1 MRGQLTASLC
11 VCVPLLVLTA
21 SCTSP
26 APQSTPPGPR
36 ASQMAPVPQSAENPS
51 TPDKVAL
58 GKQLFFDTR
67 LSRDGSASCESCHF
81 RNLGWTDAKK
91 FSTRVGGTVNPRHT
105 PTLYNVAYST
115 AWYWDGR
122 LAPLERQIAAA
133 WAGQMGADP
142 KVIAANLAAVP
153 GYASQFQKVF
163 GAPPTAD
170 NIPMALAAYIRTL
183 SSGTSPWDR
192 YEMGDKRAVSQ
203 DAIDGNQLFNVK
215 GGCIKCHH
223 PGAYSDFQFHNI
235 GLEAGKEK
243 PDLGRNAVTKAVAD
257 TSSFKTPTLRS
268 VGISGPYFHDG
279 SAATLEDAVRYMASG
294 GKADPNKSPLL
305 TNSNFSEA
313 EVAKVAAF
321 LRSLTSDEPLVKPTL
336 P

>member
-1 MRGQLTASLC
+1 MRSRLTASFTLFA
-11 VCVPLLVLTA
+11 PFLLLIA

-26 APQSTPPGPR
+26 GPQSPAATAR
-36 ASQMAPVPQSAENPS
+36 ASQLPPVPQSAENPS
-51 TPDKVAL
+51 TPEKIAL

-91 FSTRVGGTVNPRHT
+91 FSTRVGGVINPRHT
-105 PTLYNVAYST
+105 PTLYNVSYLT
-115 AWYWDGR
+115 TWYWDGR
-122 LAPLERQIAAA
+122 SPTLERQIAAA

-142 KVIAANLAAVP
+142 KVIASNIASAP

-163 GAPPTAD
+163 GGPSTAD

-183 SSGTSPWDR
+183 NSGTSPWDR

-223 PGAYSDFQFHNI
+223 PGIYTDGQFHNI

-243 PDLGRNAVTKAVAD
+243 PDIGRNAVTKAVAD
-257 TSSFKTPTLRS
+257 TSAFKTPTLRS
-268 VGISGPYFHDG
+268 TGISGPYFHDG

-305 TNSNFSEA
+305 TNSNFTEA